1 MSVYVGVDI
10 ETIRGNKQIGSD
22 DLLQGK
28 VRDVAQRFANTQ
40 RNHDFKREPYPT
52 IIIESEFEKELFAA
66 MVRSEIREI
75 NIDDDGL
82 FDVELLEG
90 EGGYDFY
97 LERLALGDVERCIE
111 SRVSTDNEKHVL
123 KKAFID
129 RYQTEDILYG
139 YNLNQIKRIKI
150 TFS

>member
-28 VRDVAQRFANTQ
+28 VRDVAQRFAKIQ
-40 RNHDFKREPYPT
+40 RNHDFKREPNPT

-82 FDVELLEG
+82 FDVVLLEG
-90 EGGYDFY
+90 GGGYDFY

-111 SRVSTDNEKHVL
+111 SRVSTDNEKHVM
-123 KKAFID
+123 KKVFIE
-129 RYQTEDILYG
+129 RYQQEYILYG